1 MAKYFIYL
9 MLMATTLAFSS
20 CGDDEEI
27 YDVDFSEVSLEEGKS
42 CIIGDWYKM
51 NTGCFGTTI
60 TKFHISETEI
70 IITYDSDGSLFD
82 KIYIENWSQLDSGI
96 SINVSNDYSI
106 PYVIVFYNISDKK
119 LYSNLFTLFKNKEIE
134 N

>member
-9 MLMATTLAFSS
+9 MLIATTLVFSS

-60 TKFHISETEI
+60 TKF
-70 IITYDSDGSLFD
+70 
-82 KIYIENWSQLDSGI
+82 K
-96 SINVSNDYSI
+96 
-106 PYVIVFYNISDKK
+106 
-119 LYSNLFTLFKNKEIE
+119 
-134 N
+134 